1 MSDSNNMND
10 EIAAAEAALKEA
22 QERLR
27 IAREKQAQGGHPEE
41 SSEIGGADQPGAAD
55 QPGEATQP
63 GAASQPNQQGHDAW
77 SQAYQQGHDAWSQSS
92 QQASD
97 VWGQTYQQ
105 ASGQTYRQSQGP
117 WQANQTYSP
126 PYTQQPYGQPYQQP
140 YAQAAPNTK
149 DHVAAGL
156 LAIFLGSLGIHKFY
170 LGYNTPGFIML
181 AVTIVGS
188 IFSLGIAGLAM
199 VVISIVEGVLYL
211 SKSQTE
217 FEQVYVFNKKEWF

>member
-10 EIAAAEAALKEA
+10 EIAVAEAALREA

-27 IAREKQAQGGHPEE
+27 VAREKQAQGGQPEG
-41 SSEIGGADQPGAAD
+41 SSEIGGADQPG
-55 QPGEATQP
+55 
-63 GAASQPNQQGHDAW
+63 GAGQSNQQGHDAW
-77 SQAYQQGHDAWSQSS
+77 SQACQQGKDAWSQSS
-92 QQASD
+92 QQAQGP
-97 VWGQTYQQ
+97 WQ
-105 ASGQTYRQSQGP
+105 ANQQSQGP
-117 WQANQTYSP
+117 WQANQAYS
-126 PYTQQPYGQPYQQP
+126 QPYGQPYQQP

-188 IFSLGIAGLAM
+188 IFSLGLAGLAM

-217 FEQVYVFNKKEWF
+217 FEQIYVFNKKEWF